1 MILMTDQSS
10 LSKDIYLTL
19 TNMERTT
26 NMNEKEEMIAEEI
39 QKDLEMKTSFILN
52 ELQMMYDMM
61 FLYPETQIKIK
72 DLMTD
77 LEKII

>member
-1 MILMTDQSS
+1 
-10 LSKDIYLTL
+10 
-19 TNMERTT
+19 MERTT